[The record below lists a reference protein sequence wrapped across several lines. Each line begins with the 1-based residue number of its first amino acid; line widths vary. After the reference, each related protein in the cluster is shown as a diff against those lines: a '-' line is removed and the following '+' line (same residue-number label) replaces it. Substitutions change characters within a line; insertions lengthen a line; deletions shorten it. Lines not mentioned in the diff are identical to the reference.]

1 MVSVLITY
9 EIKKFRASLLEL
21 TFSTIHVLYR
31 FVLGIITL
39 CVINCVPIIAQHV
52 PIKPL
57 LERMWTSG

>member
-1 MVSVLITY
+1 MTY
-9 EIKKFRASLLEL
+9 EIKNIQTSPLEL
-21 TFSTIHVLYR
+21 TFTSLHVVFQ
-31 FVLGIITL
+31 FVLGIITF